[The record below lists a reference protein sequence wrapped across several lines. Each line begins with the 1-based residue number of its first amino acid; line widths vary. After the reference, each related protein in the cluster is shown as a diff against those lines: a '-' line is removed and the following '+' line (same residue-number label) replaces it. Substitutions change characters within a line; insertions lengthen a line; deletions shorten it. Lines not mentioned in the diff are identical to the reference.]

1 MFTNSRPSASNF
13 KSFSQSLNRTIFS
26 HNRPEQLLKQ
36 STGTILKNSYFLIFS
51 VTDLIAEL
59 NEVFLKLVYAWDQ
72 DPRASRILRQIMEY
86 VSNPGKNMLSWKSY
100 KHTKSFFL
108 EEGGNFFMGNFFFL
122 TVGQNKFGNKIPFM
136 LAAHMRGKRSF

>member
-86 VSNPGKNMLSWKSY
+86 VSNPGKNMLS
-100 KHTKSFFL
+100 
-108 EEGGNFFMGNFFFL
+108 
-122 TVGQNKFGNKIPFM
+122 
-136 LAAHMRGKRSF
+136 

>member
-1 MFTNSRPSASNF
+1 MKVKRMGITEILRRIWLFSANKTQSSGLFSKQLTQLIVQLNS
-13 KSFSQSLNRTIFS
+13 SLRQIIDL
-26 HNRPEQLLKQ
+26 PLKQ

-86 VSNPGKNMLSWKSY
+86 VSHGHLS
-100 KHTKSFFL
+100 L
-108 EEGGNFFMGNFFFL
+108 
-122 TVGQNKFGNKIPFM
+122 
-136 LAAHMRGKRSF
+136 

>member
-1 MFTNSRPSASNF
+1 M
-13 KSFSQSLNRTIFS
+13 
-26 HNRPEQLLKQ
+26 KQ

-86 VSNPGKNMLSWKSY
+86 VSNQGKNILSSKSY
-100 KHTKSFFL
+100 MRKGDFL
-108 EEGGNFFMGNFFFL
+108 RREGE
-122 TVGQNKFGNKIPFM
+122 
-136 LAAHMRGKRSF
+136 SY